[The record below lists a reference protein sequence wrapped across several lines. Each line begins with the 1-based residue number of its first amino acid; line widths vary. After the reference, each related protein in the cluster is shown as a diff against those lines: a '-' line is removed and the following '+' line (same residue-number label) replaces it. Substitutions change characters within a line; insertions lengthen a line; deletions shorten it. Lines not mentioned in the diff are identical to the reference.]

1 MSQIVYTDAPWL
13 HGDTIIKVSKIW
25 TALIFSWEG
34 EFMRKLTIA
43 LVVIFLAG
51 SWGVISYAET
61 WTPLRGR
68 VELKDRPLINGRVLA
83 TVPAKARLKELDRRG
98 YWIKAEY
105 QGSIGWVPMTAVRL
119 VTGEEK
125 PEIEVIH
132 AQTKVTGRRYKHI
145 FKIRNTGTAPF
156 SGAVTLKGFISDK
169 QAFKKTFT
177 FGDQPIPAR
186 QEREAVINI
195 EADFSKLDYTV
206 KR

>member
-1 MSQIVYTDAPWL
+1 
-13 HGDTIIKVSKIW
+13 
-25 TALIFSWEG
+25 
-34 EFMRKLTIA
+34 MRNLTVA

-51 SWGVISYAET
+51 SWPVVSYAET
-61 WTPLRGR
+61 WTALRGR
-68 VELKDRPLINGRVLA
+68 VELKDRPLINGKVLA

-98 YWIKAEY
+98 YWIKVEY
-105 QGSIGWVPMTAVRL
+105 QGNIGWVPMNAVRL

-132 AQTKVTGRRYKHI
+132 AQTKITGRMYKHI

-177 FGDQPIPAR
+177 FGKQPIPAR
-186 QEREAVINI
+186 QEREVVVNI